1 MEETKC
7 TLYLEWGNDKIIS
20 TNFIVNF
27 SQYNK
32 GGKLLKTSVKRGNV
46 FAKMKSAKFYRINK
60 T

>member
-7 TLYLEWGNDKIIS
+7 TLYLEWGNDKNIS
-20 TNFIVNF
+20 TKFIVNL

-32 GGKLLKTSVKRGNV
+32 EGKLLKTSVKKGNA
-46 FAKMKSAKFYRINK
+46 FTKMKSAKFYRINK